1 MQTTRVAPTAPTPLN
16 TNPREGTPAI
26 NDGIRPNGPKG
37 LGRDGVKMVGHPAP
51 LPRYILDYQSVSLF
65 REAPAGLAR
74 MGLVRACCWILPCAF
89 VKML

>member
-1 MQTTRVAPTAPTPLN
+1 
-16 TNPREGTPAI
+16 
-26 NDGIRPNGPKG
+26 
-37 LGRDGVKMVGHPAP
+37 MVGHPAP

-65 REAPAGLAR
+65 REAHAGLAR